1 MVDQTKSQVDTEEIK
16 LAREVVRVFGRLA
29 ISRAQ
34 YVNEVTAIT
43 ATLRPYLQHVMHGYL
58 PRYMRNNMDLRRRE
72 WLISLQWYRNA
83 ELVAESDGLRRDTG
97 GTILHYG
104 GDMVTGLDGAAEL
117 VAEYA
122 VQIGAP
128 AEFAAEP
135 MRLALANLRPTIS
148 RQGGRATMRRMSE
161 CRQWNLVAHVFR
173 EDALPR
179 DLSTLPSTLRRKIE
193 PAAT

>member
-1 MVDQTKSQVDTEEIK
+1 MQHLENDEKLQ
-16 LAREVVRVFGRLA
+16 LARRV
-29 ISRAQ
+29 
-34 YVNEVTAIT
+34 IT
-43 ATLRPYLQHVMHGYL
+43 IFEQSGAKCASHAVALLRPWLKYAYGETVA
-58 PRYMRNNMDLRRRE
+58 PKEWRNEFDHRKRQ
-72 WLISLQWYRNA
+72 WLISLQWYCNA
-83 ELVAESDGLRRDTG
+83 ELVAESDGLRRDTNG
-97 GTILHYG
+97 VILNYG

-122 VQIGAP
+122 TQIGAP

-148 RQGGRATMRRMSE
+148 RQGGRATMRRVSE

-179 DLSTLPSTLRRKIE
+179 DLSTIPSTLRRKIE
-193 PAAT
+193 PATT